1 MITDSEPK
9 SYLPPNQEIPIEKLE
24 ALTMEC
30 GAAISRGQME
40 QFVRS
45 FQQSARRWEIVVYPA
60 LFAFAVLAAYGFFL
74 IYSLTGDMSR
84 IAHSIDPN
92 MGEHMRSMSQSIKR
106 LSTQIE
112 SMTGTMTEISAKLD
126 TLPPM
131 LQHMGYM
138 EQAMI
143 RMDGSITRMDKSIR
157 SMDESMQRMDTATTA
172 MNTSITNMNKSIT
185 RMNEAMQVMTATT
198 DQMRHDMMLMSH
210 GIGNFSRPMGFMN
223 KNVPMPW

>member
-1 MITDSEPK
+1 MVNDSEPK
-9 SYLPPNQEIPIEKLE
+9 NYLPPNQEIPIEKLE
-24 ALTMEC
+24 TLTMEC

-45 FQQSARRWEIVVYPA
+45 FQQSARRWEIIVYPA
-60 LFAFAVLAAYGFFL
+60 LFAFAILAAYGFFL
-74 IYSLTGDMSR
+74 IYSLTGDMTK
-84 IAHSIDPN
+84 IARSIDPN

-157 SMDESMQRMDTATTA
+157 SMDESMLRMDTATTA
-172 MNTSITNMNKSIT
+172 MNSSMNNMNKSIT
-185 RMNEAMQVMTATT
+185 RMNEAMQLMTAST
-198 DQMRHDMMLMSH
+198 DQIRRDMMVMSH

-223 KNVPMPW
+223 NKVPMPW